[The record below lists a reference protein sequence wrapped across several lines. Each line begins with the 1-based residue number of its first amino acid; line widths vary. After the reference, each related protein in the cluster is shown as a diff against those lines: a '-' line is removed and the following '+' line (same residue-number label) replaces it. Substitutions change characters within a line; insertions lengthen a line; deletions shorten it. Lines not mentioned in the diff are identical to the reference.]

1 MNRADETIRRQLD
14 ELPAPDFPLTPEQ
27 QQQILAM
34 ACRKAGVTPRAAGPA
49 APAAA
54 EKPRRRV
61 LRTVLIAAAIACV
74 GTATVFAAPALLRM
88 LQGELPFFQSARTQS
103 QVSDPLEAPRG
114 SYDGARQ
121 QLEAYNAQVGQTVE
135 SAGISVTLDN
145 VAMDVSGMDAFFTIR
160 GEDAIRAVMDAD
172 GYEPDWDKLQTGTDG
187 FDAVSLNGD
196 TGILQHSYG
205 QTDFYLDEDGALKM
219 WSHYI
224 LNAVPQ
230 GDELELTLAS
240 RWQLGVEGD
249 WSFTVMLDG
258 ASVRAG
264 GLTAQPGVYD
274 VGQSVT
280 VDPTQEAGG
289 QPAQVSGETEPVT
302 VEQPLD
308 LRYLAFGPVGGCL
321 VADIPNETLFNG
333 QISVDAGLSPYA
345 FQITDDT
352 GKILYPTSVAW
363 WQNGESRFNL
373 TAPDT
378 AATSITLTPVV
389 PDGEASAP
397 QAEATVTVEE
407 MKNGARLETSSL
419 GGYMVQNFAIQDHAI
434 TFDLVPYGWPGGQ
447 LTIEPD
453 DEGLVSMA
461 EDEAVLFNEGE
472 PDQTVTAWHTGL
484 MSESIDG
491 TTGVRTY
498 RLDYYAATREELEQ
512 IPSFHYFC
520 WNGYR
525 LDTAHAV
532 TLPLQPVE

>member
-34 ACRKAGVTPRAAGPA
+34 ACRKAGVTPRAA

-121 QLEAYNAQVGQTVE
+121 QLEAYNAPVGQTVE

-160 GEDAIRAVMDAD
+160 GEDAIRAMMDAD

-205 QTDFYLDEDGALKM
+205 QTDFYLDGDGALKM

-321 VADIPNETLFNG
+321 VVDIPNETLFNG

-407 MKNGARLETSSL
+407 MKNGARLETSEL
-419 GGYMVQNFAIQDHAI
+419 GGYTVQNFMIQDHAI
-434 TFDLVPYGWPGGQ
+434 SYELVPYGWTGGDAGQ
-447 LTIEPD
+447 LYPD
-453 DEGLVSMA
+453 DEGVITMVEEQA
-461 EDEAVLFNEGE
+461 DVLNDDSSETYTIYRSGALHKSV
-472 PDQTVTAWHTGL
+472 DRATGTITV
-484 MSESIDG
+484 
-491 TTGVRTY
+491 RY
-498 RLDYYAATREELEQ
+498 DYYAATKAELEQ
-512 IPSFHYFC
+512 IPTFHYTYIS
-520 WNGYR
+520 GYS

-532 TLPLQPVE
+532 TMPLQPVE